1 MTADEGRTEVVLH
14 YRGGRTVRCRLLRE
28 FTPGISRVEVEA
40 AEGEA
45 LRIPLNELKAVF
57 FVKDVRRRQVEMHT
71 GEASREEPRG
81 AMARVEFA
89 DGEII
94 RGWVD
99 HYSVDDHGFFLHPS
113 AVESNNDRVFVVAS
127 ALYSVDL
134 DE

>member
-1 MTADEGRTEVVLH
+1 MTADEGQAVVVLH
-14 YRGGRTVRCRLLRE
+14 YRGGRTVRCRLLQD
-28 FTPGISRVEVEA
+28 FAPGVSRVE
-40 AEGEA
+40 AESDGGDV
-45 LRIPLNELKAVF
+45 LHVPLQDLKAVF
-57 FVKDVRRRQVEMHT
+57 FVKDQRRRQVEMHT
-71 GEASREEPRG
+71 GEANREEPRG